1 MVAVEA
7 AVRRPEELRRA
18 RHGVA
23 LTFLV
28 TGVVFG
34 TWSARLPAI
43 RHALELSEGGLGV
56 AFMGLNAGAVVG
68 LQLGGALV
76 PRTGSRAAL
85 RVALPAYAAALAG
98 PAVAGDL
105 AVLTLSLFVLAL
117 ANSVVDVA
125 MNAHGVAVERGV
137 GRPVMSG
144 FHAMLSL
151 GVTVGA
157 ALGALAA
164 AGGLGRTSH
173 FLAVTAAGVA
183 VAPLATRLLLP
194 SRADAARPAERA
206 GRRRTVGAPARARP
220 AGRRGTV
227 AAALLGGWSGRV
239 VALGVLGFCLLLA
252 EGSANDWA
260 AVYLRDGVGATAG
273 LAAVGVA
280 GFSAAMTAGRL
291 AGDRVAARL
300 GPVAAFRGGALL
312 AGGGFGV
319 ALLVGTPAAGL
330 AGLGLF
336 GAGLSLTFPLAISAA
351 GHLDGSAATAVA
363 RVSTLGYLGAFVGPG
378 VIGALAA
385 RFGLPAALA
394 VPAALVAATALAARK
409 VAPAGAAVGHVPA
422 ARRVRAV
429 TAEPR
434 PRRCERRARMNVLM
448 VRSKVKADRVAD
460 VEAAIE
466 KVFSAIQREQPAGVR
481 YASSRL
487 QDGVTFVALLEV
499 EEGVDNP
506 LPSLPAFLQFQEE
519 LKELT
524 AEPPTAEQMTV
535 VGTYRLF

>member
-1 MVAVEA
+1 MVAAEV
-7 AVRRPEELRRA
+7 AVHRSVELRRA
-18 RHGVA
+18 RRGVA
-23 LTFLV
+23 LTFLL

-43 RHALELSEGGLGV
+43 KQVLDLSEGGLGV

-105 AVLTLSLFVLAL
+105 AVLTAVLFVLAA

-125 MNAHGVAVERGV
+125 MNAHGVVVERGV
-137 GRPVMSG
+137 GVPVMSG
-144 FHAMLSL
+144 FHAMFSL
-151 GVTVGA
+151 GCTVGA

-173 FLAVTAAGVA
+173 FLAVTAAGLA
-183 VAPLATRLLLP
+183 VAPLVTRLLLP
-194 SRADAARPAERA
+194 SRADAAGP
-206 GRRRTVGAPARARP
+206 ARP
-220 AGRRGTV
+220 AGRRGGEAAGPGRHARRRGAV
-227 AAALLGGWSGRV
+227 AAALLGGWSARV
-239 VALGVLGFCLLLA
+239 VALGALGFCLLLA

-260 AVYLRDGVGATAG
+260 AVYLRDGVGATPG
-273 LAAVGVA
+273 LAAAGVA
-280 GFSAAMTAGRL
+280 AFSAAMTAGRL

-351 GHLDGSAATAVA
+351 GRLDGSAATAVA

-378 VIGALAA
+378 VIGALAG
-385 RFGLPAALA
+385 RFGLAAALA
-394 VPAALVAATALAARK
+394 VPAALVAATALAARA
-409 VAPAGAAVGHVPA
+409 VAPAGRAGQAPAGSPPAGARAGARPA
-422 ARRVRAV
+422 APPSVTRLRRGG
-429 TAEPR
+429 
-434 PRRCERRARMNVLM
+434 
-448 VRSKVKADRVAD
+448 S
-460 VEAAIE
+460 
-466 KVFSAIQREQPAGVR
+466 QR
-481 YASSRL
+481 
-487 QDGVTFVALLEV
+487 
-499 EEGVDNP
+499 
-506 LPSLPAFLQFQEE
+506 
-519 LKELT
+519 
-524 AEPPTAEQMTV
+524 
-535 VGTYRLF
+535 

>member
-1 MVAVEA
+1 MVAAEPA
-7 AVRRPEELRRA
+7 GHRPQELRRA
-18 RHGVA
+18 RRGVA

-43 RHALELSEGGLGV
+43 RQALDLSEGGLGV

-85 RVALPAYAAALAG
+85 RVALAAYAAALAG

-105 AVLTLSLFVLAL
+105 AVLTVALFALAA

-125 MNAHGVAVERGV
+125 MNAHGVAVERGI

-144 FHAMLSL
+144 FHAMYSL
-151 GVTVGA
+151 GCTVGA

-164 AGGLGRTSH
+164 AGGLGRTAH
-173 FLAVTAAGVA
+173 FLAVTGAGVA

-194 SRADAARPAERA
+194 SRADAAGPAERAGRQRGDAAGPAERA
-206 GRRRTVGAPARARP
+206 GRRGA
-220 AGRRGTV
+220 V
-227 AAALLGGWSGRV
+227 ATALFGGWSGRV
-239 VALGVLGFCLLLA
+239 VALGALGFCLLLA

-260 AVYLRDGVGATAG
+260 AVYLRDGVGTTPG
-273 LAAVGVA
+273 LAAAGVA
-280 GFSAAMTAGRL
+280 AFSAAMTAGRL

-312 AGGGFGV
+312 AGGGLGA

-422 ARRVRAV
+422 ARRVSAV